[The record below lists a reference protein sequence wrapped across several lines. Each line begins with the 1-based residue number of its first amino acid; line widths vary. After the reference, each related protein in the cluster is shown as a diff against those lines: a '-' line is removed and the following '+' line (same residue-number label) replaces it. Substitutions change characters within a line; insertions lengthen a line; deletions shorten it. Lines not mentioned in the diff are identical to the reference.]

1 LVSEAKPGRTTDADN
16 RLPVTSGAFLHVK
29 GPEILSMWLGE
40 SERIVRDLFQ
50 QARARRQGGALPF
63 IFIDEAE
70 SILGTRRA
78 MRSFNISNTL
88 VPMFCSE
95 MDGIESL
102 RDVVIILASN
112 RPDLID
118 PAVLRPGRIDRK
130 IKVNRPNKDSA
141 AEILKVYLTTDLPL
155 DPALSTE
162 RGAEQAQTVSV
173 LVQGVIESIF
183 RRTDDN
189 RVLSIRL
196 RNGQSKVLYKGD
208 LVSGAILA
216 SIVQRA
222 KEKAID
228 RTIQFKQ
235 PAGLLK
241 NDLLDAISEEFREGD
256 MLPPDDAAEEW
267 LKLLDHH
274 PEQVVGIS
282 SFRRGR
288 QTEER
293 LVNQVI

>member
-1 LVSEAKPGRTTDADN
+1 
-16 RLPVTSGAFLHVK
+16 VTGGTFLHVK
-29 GPEILSMWLGE
+29 GPEILNMWLGE
-40 SERIVRDLFQ
+40 SERMVRDLFA
-50 QARARRQGGALPF
+50 QARARRKEGALPF

-78 MRSFNISNTL
+78 TRSFNISSTL

-130 IKVNRPNKDSA
+130 IKVGRPNKESA
-141 AEILKVYLTTDLPL
+141 AEILKVYLTNELPL
-155 DPALSTE
+155 DEALVAE
-162 RGAEQAQTVSV
+162 RGGDKSKAFAW
-173 LVQGVIESIF
+173 LVDEVIDAIF
-183 RRTDDN
+183 KRTDEN
-189 RVLSIRL
+189 RLLSVRL
-196 RNGQSKVLYKGD
+196 RSGQNKVLYRSE
-208 LVSGAILA
+208 LVSGAILS

-228 RTIQFKQ
+228 RTIQSGK
-235 PAGLLK
+235 PAGLVAR
-241 NDLLDAISEEFREGD
+241 DLLDAVTEEFREGE

-293 LVNQVI
+293 LINQII